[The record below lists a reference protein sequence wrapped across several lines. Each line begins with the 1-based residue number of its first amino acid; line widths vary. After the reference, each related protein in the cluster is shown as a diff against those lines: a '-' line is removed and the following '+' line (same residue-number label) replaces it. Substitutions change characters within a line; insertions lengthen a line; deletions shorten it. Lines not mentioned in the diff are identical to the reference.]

1 MRSLDMPTPPAF
13 THDALTLPASAS
25 LPDPFTFASGRRVQ
39 KLDEWPARRREL
51 RALLE
56 RYALGPYPPAAS
68 HVEGTLNPAR
78 DVLTVAVQV
87 ADRRIRFEARV
98 SLPRGRGPFP
108 AFVVIHQNALGP
120 ERLNAQG
127 IAHIQLAPH
136 AIAVDQ
142 RSVDANGVPQP
153 LRQGLFYD
161 LYGSHVRTGAL
172 LAWAWAVHR
181 IVDALADVPLFDAGR
196 VGVNGFSR
204 WGKAA
209 LVAGAFDERIALTV
223 PSSSGQAGVGNF
235 RSAEN
240 AGNVQTIQQIAD
252 EAPHWFGD
260 GFRDEFGRGTAN
272 AAARFPVDAHCT
284 LALVAP
290 RALLAT
296 EGTADSWNN
305 PPGPALSMQAARL
318 VYEYLGARAHIGFRC
333 SAGVGHVIAPEQ
345 ADAVSVF
352 ARRFLLGDSGAPIAI
367 FDEPYGPPSPE
378 LLPWRAPAQRTD

>member
-1 MRSLDMPTPPAF
+1 
-13 THDALTLPASAS
+13 
-25 LPDPFTFASGRRVQ
+25 
-39 KLDEWPARRREL
+39 
-51 RALLE
+51 
-56 RYALGPYPPAAS
+56 
-68 HVEGTLNPAR
+68 
-78 DVLTVAVQV
+78 
-87 ADRRIRFEARV
+87 
-98 SLPRGRGPFP
+98 
-108 AFVVIHQNALGP
+108 VVIHQNALTP
-120 ERLNAQG
+120 ERLNAEG

-142 RSVDANGVPQP
+142 RRIDDEGVPRP
-153 LRQGLFYD
+153 VRQGLFYD
-161 LYGSHVRTGAL
+161 LYGAGVGTGAL

-181 IVDALADVPLFDAGR
+181 IVDALADVPELDPRR

-240 AGNVQTIQQIAD
+240 AGNVQTIEQIAD
-252 EAPHWFGD
+252 EAPHWFAD
-260 GFRDEFGRGTAN
+260 GFRSEFGRGTDK
-272 AAARFPVDAHCT
+272 AAARFPLDAHCT

-333 SAGVGHVIAPEQ
+333 CSGVGHVIAPEQ
-345 ADAVSVF
+345 ADAALAF
-352 ARRFLLGDSGAPIAI
+352 ARRFLLGAGGAASNI
-367 FDEPYGPPSPE
+367 FDEPYGPPSQA
-378 LLPWRAPAQRTD
+378 LMPWRLPSQQSTDGL